1 VLYVTTVLRVPFGST
16 DIALAREL
24 RVAIDS
30 AFALT
35 VRTCIRAAL
44 PPAPAPGPRGA
55 TGTGATRR
63 DGRVKR
69 TTTTTT
75 NEDQKAT

>member
-35 VRTCIRAAL
+35 VRTQCHVA
-44 PPAPAPGPRGA
+44 
-55 TGTGATRR
+55 
-63 DGRVKR
+63 
-69 TTTTTT
+69 
-75 NEDQKAT
+75 